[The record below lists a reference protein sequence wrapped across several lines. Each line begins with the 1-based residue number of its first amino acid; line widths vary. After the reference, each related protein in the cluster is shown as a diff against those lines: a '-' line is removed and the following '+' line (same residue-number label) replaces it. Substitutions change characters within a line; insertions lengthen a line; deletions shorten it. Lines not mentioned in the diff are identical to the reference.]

1 MICRLHTIFFISG
14 ICSTLLFTQCKSDV
28 EKKDDPGNAKTD
40 SINAKINL
48 PALKQLNAEIL
59 KDPDNAALYNK
70 RARLYLGIKQFD
82 LAAGDVRRALSIDSS
97 KVEYYLTKV
106 DLAYANN
113 KTRDA
118 RDVLES
124 TIKKFPDNVE
134 ALLKA
139 AELYYIVKQ
148 YQPALDYINKALKV
162 DENMARA
169 YHLKG
174 TIYAENGDTARA
186 ISSFVTAT
194 EQDNKYFEAF
204 YDIGILYAAS
214 KNPLA
219 FDYYDNAL
227 RIRTND
233 PKVLY
238 AKAKLFQNLKKTNE
252 AIRVYETLIQVDKTD
267 AQVCY
272 NLGAIYLLEKRDKAK
287 ALTLFSKAIEN
298 DPSYTA
304 AYYSRGYT
312 YALMND
318 KENAKAD
325 YNMCLQL
332 VPNYEGAVQGLNEL
346 NGKK

>member
-14 ICSTLLFTQCKSDV
+14 ICSTLLFTQCKSGG

-59 KDPDNAALYNK
+59 KDPDNAELYNK
-70 RARLYLGIKQFD
+70 RARLYIGIKQFD

-238 AKAKLFQNLKKTNE
+238 AKAKLFQNLKKTDE
-252 AIRVYETLIQVDKTD
+252 AILVYETLIQVDKTD

-332 VPNYEGAVQGLNEL
+332 VPNYEGAIQGLNEL